1 MELGTLAEEAPCAS
15 IDSRAVTNFTM
26 ARTIIDKT
34 MVAIADSYK
43 VTNIHF
49 GFIVVIVDDLRLF
62 SKPRYYPKNP

>member
-1 MELGTLAEEAPCAS
+1 LELGTLAEKAPCAS

-34 MVAIADSYK
+34 KVAIADSYK
-43 VTNIHF
+43 VIDIHF